1 MIQNYF
7 KIAWRQI
14 IRHKG
19 FSIINIIGLS
29 ISLAVGLVIIMMV
42 TDQLLYDTYN
52 RNKER
57 VYRINT
63 EVLRKNEVSSL
74 NKYATTSLPVGHQL
88 AENYTGIVKSAR
100 LLRGFGNGWVEF
112 DPDNDLNIPLGGFF
126 ADPEIIE
133 ILDLEF
139 EFGNPVTALVNPYS
153 VVITRQAANKLF
165 KEKNPVG
172 ELIKVGEL
180 GEYKVTG
187 VLKNTQSKSHVIFE
201 ALASISTTPTL
212 IAEEKL
218 RPDRDSWKNC
228 TAGWVYVL
236 LTENKNPQEVDVYLR
251 EISQKF
257 GSENDDRN
265 FRYYLQSIT
274 EINPGPFLANQ
285 IGPGMPMIMVYFLGG
300 LALIVILTACFNYT
314 NLSIARAL
322 NRAKEVGIRK
332 VSGAKR
338 RQIIWQFL
346 GESILISLFA
356 LSLSFILLIFIQPA
370 FRNLSFSRILQWDL
384 TINLPAIF
392 ASVIVAITVGILA
405 GILPAMLLSS
415 FQPIKALKNL
425 SGMKLLSRVGLR
437 KGLLAVQFGL
447 SIIFIISVHLIYNQ
461 MNYMMNA
468 DYGFNY
474 ENNVRLALGESSW
487 RNMKSELLSYS
498 DIENVSVVSHIPAA
512 GTTYGDT
519 FFKELN
525 DPRSMDYFSVDQDF
539 IENLELQ
546 LLAGRNFP
554 EQLSEGETMIIINE
568 KAVDEFGY
576 SSPLDAI
583 GQTLYN
589 ADTVAVQ
596 IIGVVKNFH
605 HALMMQQIEP
615 MALRYRPQQFKIIQV
630 KMANP
635 EAIASVVAAWEKVN
649 PGKLINYKL
658 MGDEIKELY
667 QLVFGG
673 LAKIISFIS
682 FLAIVISCLGL
693 LGMATYTIE
702 TRLKEISIRKV
713 LGSSDWASIYL
724 LSKGF
729 IALLGITIVFA
740 VPLAI
745 LINNLWL
752 QLIAFRVGIG
762 ASVVVTSILIIMILG
777 LFTIGSQ
784 TLRALKVN
792 PAEILR
798 NE

>member
-1 MIQNYF
+1 
-7 KIAWRQI
+7 
-14 IRHKG
+14 
-19 FSIINIIGLS
+19 
-29 ISLAVGLVIIMMV
+29 
-42 TDQLLYDTYN
+42 
-52 RNKER
+52 
-57 VYRINT
+57 
-63 EVLRKNEVSSL
+63 
-74 NKYATTSLPVGHQL
+74 
-88 AENYTGIVKSAR
+88 
-100 LLRGFGNGWVEF
+100 
-112 DPDNDLNIPLGGFF
+112 
-126 ADPEIIE
+126 
-133 ILDLEF
+133 
-139 EFGNPVTALVNPYS
+139 
-153 VVITRQAANKLF
+153 
-165 KEKNPVG
+165 
-172 ELIKVGEL
+172 
-180 GEYKVTG
+180 
-187 VLKNTQSKSHVIFE
+187 
-201 ALASISTTPTL
+201 
-212 IAEEKL
+212 
-218 RPDRDSWKNC
+218 
-228 TAGWVYVL
+228 
-236 LTENKNPQEVDVYLR
+236 
-251 EISQKF
+251 
-257 GSENDDRN
+257 
-265 FRYYLQSIT
+265 
-274 EINPGPFLANQ
+274 
-285 IGPGMPMIMVYFLGG
+285 
-300 LALIVILTACFNYT
+300 
-314 NLSIARAL
+314 
-322 NRAKEVGIRK
+322 
-332 VSGAKR
+332 
-338 RQIIWQFL
+338 
-346 GESILISLFA
+346 
-356 LSLSFILLIFIQPA
+356 
-370 FRNLSFSRILQWDL
+370 
-384 TINLPAIF
+384 
-392 ASVIVAITVGILA
+392 
-405 GILPAMLLSS
+405 
-415 FQPIKALKNL
+415 
-425 SGMKLLSRVGLR
+425 
-437 KGLLAVQFGL
+437 
-447 SIIFIISVHLIYNQ
+447 
-461 MNYMMNA
+461 
-468 DYGFNY
+468 
-474 ENNVRLALGESSW
+474 
-487 RNMKSELLSYS
+487 MKSELLSYS

-605 HALMMQQIEP
+605 HATMMQQIEP